1 MTNETSSAARFTQG
15 QYLTF
20 TLGKEEYAVEI
31 LKVQE
36 IKGSTPITP
45 MPNTPPHIKG
55 VINLRGTVVPVIGLR
70 EKFGMEPAAYD
81 KFSVILLVLVGTKT
95 VGIIVDAVSDVLTL
109 TEKDVEAT
117 PELDGVDTSFIRGLA
132 KSGDKLIA
140 LLDLQGAIGLDQL
153 SVVAA
158 PGPISLSA
166 AVACSMPRLI
176 AGAVAA
182 LAEAAWQILPL
193 KGAPPLQ
200 RTTVLLIGQ
209 EVTVVD
215 SKARGELGY
224 LGSKS
229 REQGLREL
237 KA

>member
-1 MTNETSSAARFTQG
+1 MENQMTNETSSAARFTQG

-95 VGIIVDAVSDVLTL
+95 V
-109 TEKDVEAT
+109 
-117 PELDGVDTSFIRGLA
+117 
-132 KSGDKLIA
+132 
-140 LLDLQGAIGLDQL
+140 
-153 SVVAA
+153 
-158 PGPISLSA
+158 
-166 AVACSMPRLI
+166 
-176 AGAVAA
+176 
-182 LAEAAWQILPL
+182 
-193 KGAPPLQ
+193 
-200 RTTVLLIGQ
+200 
-209 EVTVVD
+209 
-215 SKARGELGY
+215 
-224 LGSKS
+224 
-229 REQGLREL
+229 
-237 KA
+237 